1 MSTGSPSRAAT
12 LRSAVV
18 LLAWLGAGAAGAAGA
33 QGTTQDT
40 TPKFDIYGFGQ
51 GDFVIDF
58 KRNDPAWFDVNRPS
72 KLPSNPDEFGA
83 NGHSYLSPRQSRFGV
98 RATFPT
104 RRGDVFANFD
114 FDMFGVGRDAGQTT
128 IRLRHAYGKWHHVGG
143 GLLESTFMD
152 LDVFPNILEY
162 WGPNGMMFFRNT
174 QVFWEP
180 IDDAKHYAKISI
192 ENPGASADAGNFAG
206 RVELS
211 NVFPRFPLPDF
222 SAAYKLT
229 TSWGYVRAAGILRDI
244 RWDQVPTD
252 TFDLSGH
259 VTGWGLNVSSNV
271 KFLGKDVIR
280 LQFTY
285 GAGIENYFNDAPI
298 DVGAE
303 ANFGNAR
310 TPITGKALP
319 GFGASTY
326 LDHYWNPRVTTAIG
340 WSMVN
345 ITNSDLQTPFAYHNG
360 QYASVNLLW
369 TPVTNV
375 LMGGEFQYGRRLN
388 NSDGFSFDDYRL
400 QFSFKYSFSQHFG
413 GQ

>member
-1 MSTGSPSRAAT
+1 MSSPRATRAPLSRWTIAA
-12 LRSAVV
+12 A
-18 LLAWLGAGAAGAAGA
+18 LLAAALGRTASA
-33 QGTTQDT
+33 QATKDT

-51 GDFVIDF
+51 ADFIVDF
-58 KRNDPAWFDVNRPS
+58 KRNDPNWFDVNRPS
-72 KLPSNPDEFGA
+72 KLPSNQNEFGED
-83 NGHSYLSPRQSRFGV
+83 GHSYLSPRQSRFGV
-98 RATFPT
+98 KATFPT

-114 FDMFGVGRDAGQTT
+114 FDMFGVGKDAGQTT
-128 IRLRHAYGKWHHVGG
+128 IRLRHAYGTWHDFGG

-174 QVFWEP
+174 QLFWQP
-180 IDDAKHYAKISI
+180 VHGKKDTLKISI

-206 RVELS
+206 RVELA
-211 NVFPRFPLPDF
+211 NVFPRFPLPDL
-222 SAAYKLT
+222 SVGYKLG
-229 TSWGYVRAAGILRDI
+229 TSWGYIRAAGILRDI

-259 VTGWGLNVSSNV
+259 VTGWGLNLSSNI

-303 ANFGNAR
+303 SNFPNRR

-319 GFGASTY
+319 DFGASTY

-388 NSDGFSFDDYRL
+388 NSDDFSFNDYRL